1 MRLRDLF
8 YWIGLLLLIGVRA
21 GMAQTTF
28 ATITGTVTDSSG
40 AVLPNARVEATR
52 LERNY
57 TYTART
63 NDAGLYTLSQLLEGT
78 YMLKVTAPG
87 FQESVVNA
95 IQLAARDVRRID
107 VQMRVGEVRTK
118 VEVTAGATTIET
130 ETARISQSRT
140 AEELKDLPLNT
151 RSITSFLSL
160 VPGVGQATTVT
171 ATVRFNGSRRNQ
183 SEFTID
189 GISNVTSNGTQTSP
203 LTNYIESF
211 QELRVDS
218 ADNTADAGAVGQVTV
233 VSKSGTN
240 NLHGS
245 AFDYYVTPIFRARDF
260 FSPQRGSGISH
271 RPGGSIGGPVY
282 LPHLY
287 DGHNKTFFFFSYEAS
302 HGSITQQLLNP
313 TVPLA
318 AWRSGDFSQTVT
330 LDSMGKPVPVFIQDP
345 LISGTCNAM
354 DQRACFRDGGVLN
367 KIPLNRLN
375 PVALKIQDLF
385 YPLPNFGNT
394 SVLTARNFQ
403 QVVTHPADP
412 NTYWTTRID
421 HRFSNKTFVYGR
433 YTWQRQYNTPFDA
446 NLPTIG
452 RITDTRN
459 TRNAVV
465 SWTQLLTNNLF
476 NELRYGYMF
485 TNEPRWGAL
494 DGQAIVQQLGLQGLV
509 PNQPDLPGVP
519 NISFTGV
526 GLTPITQQ
534 VWRSPG
540 FYNKNNV
547 VQEQLSWTHGR
558 HTVKGGAQI
567 GDYSANDVTASTALY
582 GSMTFSSRFTSFPY
596 ADFLLG
602 IPSTSSRAP
611 APLDAPFVHWAYD
624 FFVSDEWKFS
634 PRLTLS
640 LGVRYELHPYWGSGN
655 GLASLF
661 DLKTGQIVVEDGS
674 LSKVSPL
681 MPLNYVKVVEASQA
695 GYSGSALINTDKNN
709 FAPRLGVAWRP
720 WGEKTVFRAGFGIFY
735 DIVPTAIDRAGVP
748 FSVNEPAFT
757 NPAFNPTVILP
768 VVFPNS
774 VAGPTTVSLPGAFKK
789 DLRIPYTMQYN
800 VTVEQQI
807 AEMGVRLSFIGTGT
821 RQGEYVYNYNQPVA
835 STVLYINKPRPFPN
849 YPGINYTTNGAS
861 HQYYGFSVEAKR
873 RFASGLLYD
882 FTWTWARDIGDLER
896 DQTPEN
902 SFDLHRERAVWAD
915 IPTHR
920 VTADFIYQLPFGT
933 GKKWLAHPSR
943 WANLFASGWETTGL
957 TAFNTGSYLTPIW
970 QGPDPTNTANT
981 PNSTPAQVS
990 IRPNILHDPNLPG
1003 FQRSLSRWFDVSAF
1017 GPPTPGSFGTSAKG
1031 VIVGPGSFIIDA
1043 GFAKNFSIS
1052 ERFHLRW
1059 ELTGTNI
1066 LNHPNFDIG
1075 PAAGALT
1082 SPALTITSA
1091 NTAGVVN
1098 STGGNGAGGLDASG
1112 ARSFRMGLRLEW

>member
-1 MRLRDLF
+1 MRLRNLC
-8 YWIGLLLLIGVRA
+8 YLVGLLLLIGARV
-21 GMAQTTF
+21 GVAQTTF

-40 AVLPNARVEATR
+40 AVLPDAIVEATR
-52 LERNY
+52 VERNY

-63 NDAGLYTLSQLLEGT
+63 NDAGLYTLSQLLEGA
-78 YMLKVTAPG
+78 YVLKVTASG
-87 FQESVVNA
+87 FQESVVND
-95 IQLAARDVRRID
+95 IQLASRDVRRID
-107 VQMRVGEVRTK
+107 VQMRVGQVRTK

-130 ETARISQSRT
+130 ETPRISQSRT

-151 RSITSFLSL
+151 RSVASFLSL

-171 ATVRFNGSRRNQ
+171 ATYRFNGSRRNQ

-218 ADNTADAGAVGQVTV
+218 ANNMADAGAVGQATV

-245 AFDYYVTPIFRARDF
+245 AFDYYLTPIFRARDF
-260 FSPQRGSGISH
+260 FSPERGSGISH
-271 RPGGSIGGPVY
+271 RPGFSVGGPVY
-282 LPHLY
+282 LPRLY
-287 DGHNKTFFFFSYEAS
+287 DGRNKTFFFFSYEAS
-302 HGSITQQLLNP
+302 KGSITQQLLNP

-318 AWRSGDFSQTVT
+318 AWRTGDFSQAVI
-330 LDSMGKPVPVFIQDP
+330 LDSMGKQVPLKDP
-345 LISGTCNAM
+345 QSTFPCAAAPG
-354 DQRACFRDGGVLN
+354 DQRGCFRDGGVLS
-367 KIPLNRLN
+367 KIPQNRLN

-394 SVLTARNFQ
+394 SVFTSKNFQ
-403 QVVTHPADP
+403 QLVTRPADP

-519 NISFTGV
+519 NISFTG
-526 GLTPITQQ
+526 GLTTITQQ
-534 VWRSPG
+534 VFSSPG
-540 FYNKNNV
+540 FYNRNNV
-547 VQEQLSWTHGR
+547 VQDQLNWTHGR
-558 HTVKGGAQI
+558 HTVKSGAQI
-567 GDYSANDVTASTALY
+567 GGYRANSVTASTALY
-582 GSMTFSSRFTSFPY
+582 GRMSFSNGFTGFPY
-596 ADFLLG
+596 ANFLLG
-602 IPSTSSRAP
+602 IPSSSSRAP
-611 APLDAPFVHWAYD
+611 APLDAPFVHRAFD
-624 FFVSDEWKFS
+624 FFVTDEWKFS
-634 PRLTLS
+634 PRLTLNV
-640 LGVRYELHPYWGSGN
+640 GVRYELHQPWGSGN

-661 DLKTGQIVVEDGS
+661 DLKTGQIVVQDGS

-681 MPLNYVKVVEASQA
+681 LPLNYVKVVEASQA
-695 GYSGSALINTDKNN
+695 GYSGSALFGTDKNN
-709 FAPRLGVAWRP
+709 FALRLGVAWRP
-720 WGEKTVFRAGFGIFY
+720 WGDKTVLRAGFGIFY
-735 DIVPTAIDRAGVP
+735 DIVPTSIDRASTP
-748 FSVNEPAFT
+748 FSVNEPDFT
-757 NPAFNPTVILP
+757 NPALNPTVILP
-768 VVFPNS
+768 LVFPSS
-774 VAGPTTVSLPGAFKK
+774 VAVTTVSLPGAFKK
-789 DLRIPYTMQYN
+789 DLGIPYTMQYN

-807 AEMGVRLSFIGTGT
+807 AKTGVRLSFIGTGT
-821 RQGEYVYNYNQPVA
+821 RQGEYAYNYNQPVA
-835 STVLYINKPRPFPN
+835 SADLYVNKPRPFPT
-849 YPGINYTTNGAS
+849 YPDITYTTNGAS
-861 HQYYGFSVEAKR
+861 HQYYGLNVEAKR

-902 SFDLHRERAVWAD
+902 SYDLHRERAVWAD

-933 GKKWLAHPSR
+933 GKTWLAHPSR

-957 TAFNTGSYLTPIW
+957 TAFSTGFYLTPILT
-970 QGPDPTNTANT
+970 GRDPTNTFNT
-981 PNSTPAQVS
+981 PNTTPAQLPS
-990 IRPNILHDPNLPG
+990 TGIRTNILHDPNLTG

-1017 GPPTPGSFGTSAKG
+1017 GPPMPGSFGTSAKG
-1031 VIVGPGSFIIDA
+1031 VILGPGSFIVDA

-1066 LNHPNFDIG
+1066 LNHPNWANPGLNITDMTNFGKINATASG
-1075 PAAGALT
+1075 SSGA
-1082 SPALTITSA
+1082 
-1091 NTAGVVN
+1091 
-1098 STGGNGAGGLDASG
+1098 GAGGLDASG

>member
-1 MRLRDLF
+1 MRLRNLVF
-8 YWIGLLLLIGVRA
+8 VIGLILSIGVRA
-21 GMAQTTF
+21 GVAQTTF

-40 AVLPNARVEATR
+40 AVLPNASVEATR

-57 TYTART
+57 TYTALT
-63 NDAGLYTLSQLLEGT
+63 NEAGLFTLSQLLEGT
-78 YMLKVTAPG
+78 YSLKVTAPG
-87 FQESVVNA
+87 FQESVVND

-107 VQMRVGEVRTK
+107 MQIRVGQVRTK

-140 AEELKDLPLNT
+140 AEELKELPLNT
-151 RSITSFLSL
+151 RSVASFLSL

-171 ATVRFNGSRRNQ
+171 ATYRFNGSRRNQ

-189 GISNVTSNGTQTSP
+189 GISNVTSNGTQASP

-218 ADNTADAGAVGQVTV
+218 ANNTADAGAVGQATV

-245 AFDYYVTPIFRARDF
+245 AFDYYVTPLFRARDF

-302 HGSITQQLLNP
+302 KGSITQQLLNP

-318 AWRSGDFSQTVT
+318 AWRTGDFSGLLPQTVIKDPAT
-330 LDSMGKPVPVFIQDP
+330 GQPFSGNIIPPGK
-345 LISGTCNAM
+345 
-354 DQRACFRDGGVLN
+354 LN
-367 KIPLNRLN
+367 S
-375 PVALKIQDLF
+375 VALKIQNMF

-403 QVVTHPADP
+403 QVVTRPADP

-421 HRFSNKTFVYGR
+421 HQFSKKTFVYGR

-452 RITDTRN
+452 RMTDTRD

-465 SWTQLLTNNLF
+465 SWTQLLTSNLF

-509 PNQPDLPGVP
+509 ANLPDVPGVP
-519 NISFTGV
+519 NISFTGL
-526 GLTPITQQ
+526 GLTTITQQ
-534 VWRSPG
+534 VWRPTG
-540 FYNKNNV
+540 FYNRNNV
-547 VQEQLSWTHGR
+547 VQEQLSWTHGK
-558 HTVKGGAQI
+558 HTVKGGVQF
-567 GDYSANDVTASTALY
+567 GDYSANDVAASTALY
-582 GSMTFSSRFTSFPY
+582 GSMNFSNGFTGHPY
-596 ADFLLG
+596 ANFLLG

-611 APLDAPFVHWAYD
+611 APLDAPFVHRAYD
-624 FFVSDEWKFS
+624 FFITDDWKFS
-634 PRLTLS
+634 PRLTLN
-640 LGVRYELHPYWGSGN
+640 LGVRYELHQPWGSGN

-661 DLKTGQIVVEDGS
+661 DLKTGQIVVQDGS

-695 GYSGSALINTDKNN
+695 GYSGSALFGSDKNN

-720 WGEKTVFRAGFGIFY
+720 WGDRTVFRAGFGIFY
-735 DIVPTAIDRAGVP
+735 DIVPTSIDRAGTP
-748 FSVNEPAFT
+748 FSVNEPSFT
-757 NPAFNPTVILP
+757 NPVANPNVILP
-768 VVFPNS
+768 LVFPNS

-789 DLRIPYTMQYN
+789 DLRIPYTMQFN

-807 AEMGVRLSFIGTGT
+807 ANMGVRLSFIGTGT
-821 RQGEYVYNYNQPVA
+821 RQGEYAYNYNQPVA
-835 STVLYINKPRPFPN
+835 STVLYINKPRAFPS
-849 YPGINYTTNGAS
+849 YPGITYTTNGAS
-861 HQYYGFSVEAKR
+861 HQYYGLNVEAKR

-902 SFDLHRERAVWAD
+902 AYDLHRERAVWAD

-920 VTADFIYQLPFGT
+920 LTADFVYQLPFGT
-933 GKKWLAHPSR
+933 GKKWLAHTSR
-943 WANLFASGWETTGL
+943 SANVFVSGWETTGL
-957 TAFNTGSYLTPIW
+957 TAFNTGFYLTPIW
-970 QGPDPTNTANT
+970 QGSDPTNTANT
-981 PNSTPAQVS
+981 SSSTPAQVS
-990 IRPNILHDPNLPG
+990 IRPNILRDPNLPG
-1003 FQRSLSRWFDVSAF
+1003 FQRSTSQWFDVSAF

-1075 PAAGALT
+1075 PPAGMLT
-1082 SPALTITSA
+1082 SPALTITNA

-1098 STGGNGAGGLDASG
+1098 GTGGNGAGGLDASG